1 MDIKSSIVLITSA
14 GTLLG
19 STLAEHFTQLGA
31 KVILSDK
38 EYQPLVDT
46 YQRCRALSSDVR
58 YFYSNDYS
66 QQSIKQLFDYIAT
79 TFNQAPDVLINNWPN
94 TPLPSLTDDQPNE
107 LFAHNLTVM
116 ASTLFAFG
124 QMSAER
130 MRIEGRKGVIINVI
144 SNEEKME
151 NGFENTISLVS
162 GFTQSWAKQLTPFN
176 IRVGGVLPPVSGKD
190 DDEALWSETL
200 DELIRNT
207 EYIVSNDYFSGRVMS
222 A

>member
-1 MDIKSSIVLITSA
+1 MNIKNSIVLITSA

-46 YQRCRALSSDVR
+46 YQRCRVISSDVR
-58 YFYSNDYS
+58 YFYSNDYT
-66 QQSIKQLFDYIAT
+66 QQSIEQLFDYIADA
-79 TFNQAPDVLINNWPN
+79 FKHAPDVLISNWPS
-94 TPLPSLTDDQPNE
+94 TPLPSLTDRHPNE
-107 LFAHNLTVM
+107 LFAQNLTIM
-116 ASTLFAFG
+116 ASTLFSFG

-130 MRIEGRKGVIINVI
+130 MRREGKKGVIINII
-144 SNEEKME
+144 SNEDQRES
-151 NGFENTISLVS
+151 GFDNTISLVS

-176 IRVGGVLPPVSGKD
+176 IRVGGVLPPASGRD
-190 DDEALWSETL
+190 SGDALWSETL
-200 DELIRNT
+200 DELIRHT
-207 EYIVSNDYFSGRVMS
+207 EYIVANEYFSGRVMT